1 MKRNILIIV
10 GICCLFLFVGQV
22 NAQKEY
28 KEAMR
33 YRYQPYEK
41 QVEIALTNLTDNQR
55 EALHKLSKENK
66 EYMEKYRKDE
76 EKLRKSIGLLLA
88 KDGDNSEILFPL
100 IEMKA
105 ELEAEKEKKLY
116 KVKLKIDSI
125 LTVEQRE
132 KMKEYE
138 KKMKEEVQK
147 HRDEIK
153 QKVKEKKKTR
163 KERLEEHDKM
173 LQQHRNN

>member
-41 QVEIALTNLTDNQR
+41 QVEIALTSITDSQR
-55 EALHKLSKENK
+55 ETLHKLSKENK
-66 EYMEKYRKDE
+66 EYMEKYRKDRDQL
-76 EKLRKSIGLLLA
+76 EKTIKSLLA
-88 KDGDNSEILFPL
+88 MKGDVSEVLFPL
-100 IEMKA
+100 IDMKSR
-105 ELEAEKEKKLY
+105 LEAEKEKNLY
-116 KVKLKIDSI
+116 KMKLEIDSI
-125 LTVEQRE
+125 LTAEQRAEMEAYEE
-132 KMKEYE
+132 KLQ
-138 KKMKEEVQK
+138 EEIQK

-163 KERLEEHDKM
+163 KEHLEEHANS
-173 LQQHRNN
+173 LQ

>member
-41 QVEIALTNLTDNQR
+41 QVEIALTSITDSQR
-55 EALHKLSKENK
+55 ETLHKLSKENK
-66 EYMEKYRKDE
+66 EYMEKYRKDRDQL
-76 EKLRKSIGLLLA
+76 EKTIKSLLA
-88 KDGDNSEILFPL
+88 MKGDVSEVLFPL
-100 IEMKA
+100 IDMKSR
-105 ELEAEKEKKLY
+105 LEAEKEKNLY
-116 KVKLKIDSI
+116 KMKLEIDSI
-125 LTVEQRE
+125 LTAEQRAEMEAYEE
-132 KMKEYE
+132 KLQ
-138 KKMKEEVQK
+138 EEIQK

-163 KERLEEHDKM
+163 KGHLKEHASS
-173 LQQHRNN
+173 LQ

>member
-41 QVEIALTNLTDNQR
+41 QVEIALASITDSQR
-55 EALHKLSKENK
+55 ETLHKLSKENK
-66 EYMEKYRKDE
+66 EYMEKYRKDRDQL
-76 EKLRKSIGLLLA
+76 EKTIKSLLA
-88 KDGDNSEILFPL
+88 MKGDVSEVLFPL
-100 IEMKA
+100 IDMKSR
-105 ELEAEKEKKLY
+105 LEAEKEKNLY
-116 KVKLKIDSI
+116 KMKLEIDSI
-125 LTVEQRE
+125 LTAEQRAEMEAYEE
-132 KMKEYE
+132 KLQ
-138 KKMKEEVQK
+138 EEIQK

-163 KERLEEHDKM
+163 KERLEEHA
-173 LQQHRNN
+173 N

>member
-10 GICCLFLFVGQV
+10 GICCLFLFEGQV

-41 QVEIALTNLTDNQR
+41 QVEIALTSITDSQR
-55 EALHKLSKENK
+55 ETLHKLSKENK
-66 EYMEKYRKDE
+66 EYMEKYRKDRDQL
-76 EKLRKSIGLLLA
+76 EKTIKSLLA
-88 KDGDNSEILFPL
+88 MKGDVSEVLFPL
-100 IEMKA
+100 IDMKSR
-105 ELEAEKEKKLY
+105 LEAEKEKNLY
-116 KVKLKIDSI
+116 KMKLEIDSI
-125 LTVEQRE
+125 LTAEQRAEMEAYEE
-132 KMKEYE
+132 KLQ
-138 KKMKEEVQK
+138 EEIQK

-163 KERLEEHDKM
+163 KEHLKEHASS
-173 LQQHRNN
+173 LQ

>member
-41 QVEIALTNLTDNQR
+41 QVEIALTSITDSQR
-55 EALHKLSKENK
+55 ETLHKLSKENK
-66 EYMEKYRKDE
+66 EYMEKYRKDRDQL
-76 EKLRKSIGLLLA
+76 EKTIKSLLA
-88 KDGDNSEILFPL
+88 MKGDVSEVLFPL
-100 IEMKA
+100 IDMKSR
-105 ELEAEKEKKLY
+105 LEAEKEKNLY
-116 KVKLKIDSI
+116 KMKLEIDSI
-125 LTVEQRE
+125 LTAEQRAEMEAYEE
-132 KMKEYE
+132 KLQ
-138 KKMKEEVQK
+138 EEIQK

-163 KERLEEHDKM
+163 KEHLKEHASS
-173 LQQHRNN
+173 LQ

>member
-41 QVEIALTNLTDNQR
+41 QVEIALTSITDSQR
-55 EALHKLSKENK
+55 ETLHKLSKENK
-66 EYMEKYRKDE
+66 EYMEKYRKDRDQL
-76 EKLRKSIGLLLA
+76 EKTIKSLLA
-88 KDGDNSEILFPL
+88 MKGDVSEVLFPL
-100 IEMKA
+100 IDMKSR
-105 ELEAEKEKKLY
+105 LEAEKEKNLY
-116 KVKLKIDSI
+116 KMKLEIDSI
-125 LTVEQRE
+125 LTAEQRAEMEAYEE
-132 KMKEYE
+132 KLQ
-138 KKMKEEVQK
+138 EEIQK

-163 KERLEEHDKM
+163 KEHLKEHANS
-173 LQQHRNN
+173 LQ

>member
-1 MKRNILIIV
+1 MKRTILIIV

-41 QVEIALTNLTDNQR
+41 QVEIALTSITDSQR
-55 EALHKLSKENK
+55 ETLHKLSKENK
-66 EYMEKYRKDE
+66 EYMEKYRKDRDQL
-76 EKLRKSIGLLLA
+76 EKTIKSLLA
-88 KDGDNSEILFPL
+88 MKGDVSEVLFPL
-100 IEMKA
+100 IDMKSR
-105 ELEAEKEKKLY
+105 LEAEKEKNLY
-116 KVKLKIDSI
+116 KMKLEIDSI
-125 LTVEQRE
+125 LTAEQRAEMEAYEE
-132 KMKEYE
+132 KLQ
-138 KKMKEEVQK
+138 EEIQK

-163 KERLEEHDKM
+163 KERLEEHANS
-173 LQQHRNN
+173 LR